1 MSTKIPQSEWDA
13 IVARRRQGEPVA
25 SIARSYGC
33 SPPLIYRILSR
44 QQEGAGEMMSE
55 SAGESPETEVLAEEA
70 EASPEPAAAIA
81 APAIAAPSIATPP
94 IATRAE
100 PPPVAAAPTTLRPAA
115 PAPIMVAPERQQVE
129 RQQVERQQLQSQQPE
144 RPQLDRFQHERSQH
158 ERVQPDRG
166 PEPLPRPERPTALS
180 ASLDAALRTEIEE
193 TINAFRSAF
202 DAALSEGSTEA
213 HAALRSAAS
222 DLMRAGART
231 TIVLER
237 LAAPTRT
244 HPPFPGR
251 NGGDRPSAPLPVPP
265 RRPPPPPAAESA
277 AQPAVPAPV
286 LQPGESVRMTGA
298 VKWYNAEKGFGF
310 IAVESGHRDV
320 FVRASALQ
328 RSGLSSLAE
337 GQQVTLEVTQGR
349 KGPEA
354 IEVRLAE

>member
-44 QQEGAGEMMSE
+44 QQGDA
-55 SAGESPETEVLAEEA
+55 PETTDATAAVADLPEPEA
-70 EASPEPAAAIA
+70 APVEAAASARPEPAAPA
-81 APAIAAPSIATPP
+81 ADPASARAAEPVPAMPAPS
-94 IATRAE
+94 E
-100 PPPVAAAPTTLRPAA
+100 
-115 PAPIMVAPERQQVE
+115 PAPIVVE
-129 RQQVERQQLQSQQPE
+129 RAAAA
-144 RPQLDRFQHERSQH
+144 RPQIERA
-158 ERVQPDRG
+158 

-180 ASLDAALRTEIEE
+180 ASLDPALRAEIEE

-202 DAALSEGSTEA
+202 DAALTESSA
-213 HAALRSAAS
+213 DARAALRAAAS

-237 LAAPTRT
+237 LAAPSRA

-251 NGGDRPSAPLPVPP
+251 NGGDRPSLPLPVPP
-265 RRPPPPPAAESA
+265 RRPAPPAAE
-277 AQPAVPAPV
+277 AVAPAPA
-286 LQPGESVRMTGA
+286 LAPGESVRMTGA

-328 RSGLSSLAE
+328 RSGLASLAE

>member
-13 IVARRRQGEPVA
+13 IVARRRQGESVA

-44 QQEGAGEMMSE
+44 QQEGADASEPAVEAVAMPEVESPLDE
-55 SAGESPETEVLAEEA
+55 SAPAPTAQPELALEPVA
-70 EASPEPAAAIA
+70 APEPQPPAPEPRPLTLAA
-81 APAIAAPSIATPP
+81 
-94 IATRAE
+94 
-100 PPPVAAAPTTLRPAA
+100 PPPVERPAIVER
-115 PAPIMVAPERQQVE
+115 APIVVAPVE
-129 RQQVERQQLQSQQPE
+129 RTQIIHRATAEESAER
-144 RPQLDRFQHERSQH
+144 
-158 ERVQPDRG
+158 
-166 PEPLPRPERPTALS
+166 PEPLPRPERPAALS
-180 ASLDAALRTEIEE
+180 ASLDGALRAEIEE

-202 DAALSEGSTEA
+202 DAALSDGGAEA
-213 HAALRSAAS
+213 RAALRAAAS

-237 LAAPTRT
+237 LAAPSRA
-244 HPPFPGR
+244 HPPFPSR

-265 RRPPPPPAAESA
+265 RRPAPPPAEPA
-277 AQPAVPAPV
+277 AQPPAPT
-286 LQPGESVRMTGA
+286 LAPGESVRMTGA

-328 RSGLSSLAE
+328 RSGLASLAE

-354 IEVRLAE
+354 VEIRLAE